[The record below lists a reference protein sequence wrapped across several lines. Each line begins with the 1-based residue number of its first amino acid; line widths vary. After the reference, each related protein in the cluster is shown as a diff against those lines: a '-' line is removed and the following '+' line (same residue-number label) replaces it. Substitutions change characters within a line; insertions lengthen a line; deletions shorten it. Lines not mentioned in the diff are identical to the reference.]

1 MKKDEPPS
9 RSQPMLIGRNSRG
22 QWVVQSLNG
31 LCGGLFVN
39 RAEAL
44 RFALFENGH
53 RPEAAIMVDGVLELA
68 LNDPVNVAT
77 ANPQASR
84 SDLTGRRSV
93 SNTSRRLIPRQ
104 PEGRPSLIAALA

>member
-22 QWVVQSLNG
+22 QWVVRSLNG

-39 RAEAL
+39 RTEAL

-53 RPEAAIMVDGVLELA
+53 RPEAAIMVNGVLELA
-68 LNDPVNVAT
+68 LNDPIGVAA
-77 ANPQASR
+77 ANQQASKTDL
-84 SDLTGRRSV
+84 SDQRSV
-93 SNTSRRLIPRQ
+93 ANTPRRLAPSRAEI
-104 PEGRPSLIAALA
+104 RPSRVAAFA